1 MKDEKCMRCAV
12 HLSSDEIGLYKKLI
26 NRGAERGLC
35 IKCLSEELNVSTDEL
50 KERIEYFRSLGCT
63 LFHQ

>member
-1 MKDEKCMRCAV
+1 MKDEKCMHCSV
-12 HLSSDEIGLYKKLI
+12 HLSSDEIGLYKKMI

-35 IKCLSEELNVSTDEL
+35 IRCLSAELGVSVDEL

-63 LFHQ
+63 LFFQ